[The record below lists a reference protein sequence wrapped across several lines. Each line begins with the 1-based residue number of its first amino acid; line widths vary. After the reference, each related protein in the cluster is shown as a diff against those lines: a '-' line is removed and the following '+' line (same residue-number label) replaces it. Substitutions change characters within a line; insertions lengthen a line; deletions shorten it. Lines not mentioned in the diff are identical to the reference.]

1 MSQMPPSQMPPSGPT
16 GPMSYQAPPPG
27 AQASQGMAVGSL
39 VCGILSIVTFCGWYL
54 SIPLGIVAIVLGQM
68 AKGKI
73 ARGEAGGAGLAKTGV
88 ILGAIGIALSVLIT
102 ILAIVGVTMFGD
114 RMQKELERQQRLQ
127 QQGTTQQQQLVI
139 PVPVSML

>member
-1 MSQMPPSQMPPSGPT
+1 V
-16 GPMSYQAPPPG
+16 SYQAPPPG
-27 AQASQGMAVGSL
+27 AQASQGMAIGSL

-102 ILAIVGVTMFGD
+102 ILAIVGFTMFGD
-114 RMQKELERQQRLQ
+114 RMQKEMERQQRLQ
-127 QQGTTQQQQLVI
+127 QQGTTQQQRLVI